1 MIGVS
6 DRIENLFVAFRLHLF
21 GCDWLQ
27 QGVCQ
32 CISNM
37 FIVHI
42 VDDDFYFAVFIL
54 SLKGVRIVS

>member
-1 MIGVS
+1 VIGVS
-6 DRIENLFVAFRLHLF
+6 DRIEYLFVAFRFHLF

-37 FIVHI
+37 FIVLI
-42 VDDDFYFAVFIL
+42 ADDDFYFTVFIL
-54 SLKGVRIVS
+54 P

>member
-6 DRIENLFVAFRLHLF
+6 DRIESLFVAFRLYLF

-32 CISNM
+32 CISNV
-37 FIVHI
+37 FIVL
-42 VDDDFYFAVFIL
+42 VADDAFYFTLFIL
-54 SLKGVRIVS
+54 S